1 MTPVITLCMVI
12 QPILGWLHCGQS
24 DEDMLVIAAKSHPT
38 DPRLAPLRRLRER
51 QSLGAGDDGRPGGFT
66 LLTARWSAGAAC
78 DP

>member
-1 MTPVITLCMVI
+1 
-12 QPILGWLHCGQS
+12 
-24 DEDMLVIAAKSHPT
+24 
-38 DPRLAPLRRLRER
+38 LRRLRER